1 VWIGLGDCA
10 TGGRGEVMTEEYVMQ
25 GEGCGRAVGKVR
37 DCEGGWGAAVFMEE
51 QEVAKSRRV
60 C

>member
-1 VWIGLGDCA
+1 
-10 TGGRGEVMTEEYVMQ
+10 MTEEYVMQ

-37 DCEGGWGAAVFMEE
+37 DCEGGWGASVFMEE